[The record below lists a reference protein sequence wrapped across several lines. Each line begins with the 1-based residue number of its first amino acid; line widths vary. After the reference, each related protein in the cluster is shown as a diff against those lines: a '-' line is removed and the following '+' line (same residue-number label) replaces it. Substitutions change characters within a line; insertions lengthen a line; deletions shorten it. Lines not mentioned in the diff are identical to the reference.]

1 MKKLKIF
8 LLTLLM
14 VITLLPVNT
23 LADEDTSSKEP
34 DLSVFATKDDLM
46 TKFTPNSTTGK
57 SDNIA
62 KIKLGRD
69 ATNANLIEWYVL
81 GKDDGITN
89 DEGEV
94 IDNTVLFSVD
104 TLYRNQIPF
113 SETDHGPVNYD
124 YKNDEGY
131 VSGYD
136 LNNDSIP
143 VNASHYGASYIRKEL
158 AKIFNNTDYF
168 TTKEQKLL
176 NDTKIETMDDR
187 NENNYILK
195 DKLYLLKTN
204 SIFYNNTETLL
215 KIGSVDDEKIIDK
228 SYWLNGKAYWLRREE
243 TSGGTESVCFV
254 TPEDSIGYS
263 INAYEPTL
271 PNGIRPATNLNLS
284 NVLFASAAKYDEN
297 SKLEAN
303 DAMTLRL
310 DGSDRGLGSATVYS
324 DHIEIKNVI
333 NVSTTLFIQGKNG
346 NDNWS
351 YRKYIP
357 TDGSVNKVTKTDII
371 NALTS
376 LNITDI
382 DLSKCK
388 VWLETTDLEQ
398 RMIYAVEA
406 KQTINR
412 VSINISN
419 PVPGKSLAEEINK
432 STTDVN
438 YTASSIEWN
447 TTDETAG
454 YYKEYTASVTLTP
467 KTGYAFIDM
476 YIDGSPIKTSAS
488 VNGFDAT
495 SVTMNTDGTLTVT
508 YKFDPTAKDIFDS
521 IAAMSM
527 EVDSADDI
535 NTERFPTEA
544 EVIGKSGIV
553 YKVRVVEW
561 IKNSNNPL
569 EYEGVLAPL
578 PEVLKHNF
586 NDGPATVKLT
596 LTVKPA
602 EVVPPATPE
611 PSTKPTSTSAPVST
625 PNSVTDDGYV
635 VPNTGVK

>member
-1 MKKLKIF
+1 MKRIKIF

-23 LADEDTSSKEP
+23 LADEDTYSKKP

-104 TLYRNQIPF
+104 TLNQSQKEF
-113 SETDHGPVNYD
+113 SKNDTVIYN

-297 SKLEAN
+297 GKLEAN

-333 NVSTTLFIQGKNG
+333 NVSTTLFVQGKNEY
-346 NDNWS
+346 NWS
-351 YRKYIP
+351 YIKYIP

-371 NALTS
+371 NA

-508 YKFDPTAKDIFDS
+508 YKFDPTAKDEFDS
-521 IAAMSM
+521 IPAMSM

-602 EVVPPATPE
+602 EVVPTP
-611 PSTKPTSTSAPVST
+611 APVST

>member
-1 MKKLKIF
+1 MKRIKIF

-23 LADEDTSSKEP
+23 LADEDTYSKKP

-104 TLYRNQIPF
+104 TLNQSQKEF
-113 SETDHGPVNYD
+113 SKNDTVIYN

-284 NVLFASAAKYDEN
+284 NVLFASAAKDDEN
-297 SKLEAN
+297 GEIGDK

-333 NVSTTLFIQGKNG
+333 NVSTTLFVQGKNEY
-346 NDNWS
+346 NWS
-351 YRKYIP
+351 YIKYIP

-371 NALTS
+371 NA

-398 RMIYAVEA
+398 RIIYAVEA

-476 YIDGSPIKTSAS
+476 YIDGLPIKTSAS

-495 SVTMNTDGTLTVT
+495 SVTKNTDGTLTVT

-521 IAAMSM
+521 IPAMSM
-527 EVDSADDI
+527 EVDSATDLS
-535 NTERFPTEA
+535 TEQFPTEA

-561 IKNSNNPL
+561 RKNSNNPL
-569 EYEGVLAPL
+569 EYEGILDQL

-586 NDGPATVKLT
+586 NDAPATVKLT

-602 EVVPPATPE
+602 EVVPGTPAF
-611 PSTKPTSTSAPVST
+611 VST

>member
-1 MKKLKIF
+1 
-8 LLTLLM
+8 
-14 VITLLPVNT
+14 
-23 LADEDTSSKEP
+23 
-34 DLSVFATKDDLM
+34 
-46 TKFTPNSTTGK
+46 
-57 SDNIA
+57 
-62 KIKLGRD
+62 
-69 ATNANLIEWYVL
+69 
-81 GKDDGITN
+81 
-89 DEGEV
+89 
-94 IDNTVLFSVD
+94 
-104 TLYRNQIPF
+104 
-113 SETDHGPVNYD
+113 
-124 YKNDEGY
+124 
-131 VSGYD
+131 
-136 LNNDSIP
+136 
-143 VNASHYGASYIRKEL
+143 
-158 AKIFNNTDYF
+158 
-168 TTKEQKLL
+168 
-176 NDTKIETMDDR
+176 
-187 NENNYILK
+187 
-195 DKLYLLKTN
+195 
-204 SIFYNNTETLL
+204 
-215 KIGSVDDEKIIDK
+215 
-228 SYWLNGKAYWLRREE
+228 
-243 TSGGTESVCFV
+243 
-254 TPEDSIGYS
+254 
-263 INAYEPTL
+263 
-271 PNGIRPATNLNLS
+271 
-284 NVLFASAAKYDEN
+284 
-297 SKLEAN
+297 
-303 DAMTLRL
+303 MTLRL

-602 EVVPPATPE
+602 EVVPTP
-611 PSTKPTSTSAPVST
+611 APVST

>member
-23 LADEDTSSKEP
+23 LADEDTYSKKP

-46 TKFTPNSTTGK
+46 TKFTPNSTTGT

-104 TLYRNQIPF
+104 TLNQSQKEF
-113 SETDHGPVNYD
+113 SKNDTVIYN

-284 NVLFASAAKYDEN
+284 NVLFASAAKDDEN
-297 SKLEAN
+297 GEIGDK

-333 NVSTTLFIQGKNG
+333 NVSTTLFVQGKNG
-346 NDNWS
+346 YNWS
-351 YRKYIP
+351 YIKYIP

-371 NALTS
+371 NA

-398 RMIYAVEA
+398 RIIYAVEA

-495 SVTMNTDGTLTVT
+495 SVTKNTDGTLTVT
-508 YKFDPTAKDIFDS
+508 YKFDPTAKDEFDS
-521 IAAMSM
+521 IPAMSM

-602 EVVPPATPE
+602 EVVPTP
-611 PSTKPTSTSAPVST
+611 APVST

>member
-1 MKKLKIF
+1 MK
-8 LLTLLM
+8 
-14 VITLLPVNT
+14 
-23 LADEDTSSKEP
+23 
-34 DLSVFATKDDLM
+34 
-46 TKFTPNSTTGK
+46 
-57 SDNIA
+57 
-62 KIKLGRD
+62 
-69 ATNANLIEWYVL
+69 
-81 GKDDGITN
+81 
-89 DEGEV
+89 
-94 IDNTVLFSVD
+94 
-104 TLYRNQIPF
+104 
-113 SETDHGPVNYD
+113 
-124 YKNDEGY
+124 
-131 VSGYD
+131 
-136 LNNDSIP
+136 
-143 VNASHYGASYIRKEL
+143 
-158 AKIFNNTDYF
+158 
-168 TTKEQKLL
+168 
-176 NDTKIETMDDR
+176 
-187 NENNYILK
+187 
-195 DKLYLLKTN
+195 
-204 SIFYNNTETLL
+204 
-215 KIGSVDDEKIIDK
+215 
-228 SYWLNGKAYWLRREE
+228 
-243 TSGGTESVCFV
+243 
-254 TPEDSIGYS
+254 
-263 INAYEPTL
+263 
-271 PNGIRPATNLNLS
+271 
-284 NVLFASAAKYDEN
+284 
-297 SKLEAN
+297 
-303 DAMTLRL
+303 
-310 DGSDRGLGSATVYS
+310 
-324 DHIEIKNVI
+324 
-333 NVSTTLFIQGKNG
+333 
-346 NDNWS
+346 
-351 YRKYIP
+351 
-357 TDGSVNKVTKTDII
+357 
-371 NALTS
+371 
-376 LNITDI
+376 
-382 DLSKCK
+382 
-388 VWLETTDLEQ
+388 
-398 RMIYAVEA
+398 YAVEA

-602 EVVPPATPE
+602 EVVPSTP
-611 PSTKPTSTSAPVST
+611 KPTSTPEPVST

>member
-1 MKKLKIF
+1 MKRIKIF

-23 LADEDTSSKEP
+23 LADEDTYSKKP

-46 TKFTPNSTTGK
+46 TKFTPNSTTGT

-69 ATNANLIEWYVL
+69 ATNASLIEWYVL

-89 DEGEV
+89 DEGKV
-94 IDNTVLFSVD
+94 IDNTVIFSVD

-333 NVSTTLFIQGKNG
+333 NVSTTLFVQGKNEY
-346 NDNWS
+346 NWS
-351 YRKYIP
+351 YIKYIP

-371 NALTS
+371 NA

-398 RMIYAVEA
+398 RIIYAVEA

-438 YTASSIEWN
+438 YTASSIEWDAK
-447 TTDETAG
+447 DETAG
-454 YYKEYTASVTLTP
+454 YYKEYIASVTLTP

-476 YIDGSPIKTSAS
+476 DIDGSPIKTSAS

-508 YKFDPTAKDIFDS
+508 YKFDPTAKDEFDS
-521 IAAMSM
+521 IPAMSM

-602 EVVPPATPE
+602 EVVPTP
-611 PSTKPTSTSAPVST
+611 APVST

>member
-104 TLYRNQIPF
+104 TLNQSQKEF
-113 SETDHGPVNYD
+113 SKNDTVIYN

-297 SKLEAN
+297 GKLEAN

-333 NVSTTLFIQGKNG
+333 NVSTTLFVQGKNEY
-346 NDNWS
+346 NWS
-351 YRKYIP
+351 YIKYIP

-371 NALTS
+371 NA

-476 YIDGSPIKTSAS
+476 YIDGLPIKTSAS

-495 SVTMNTDGTLTVT
+495 SVTKNTDGTLTVT

-521 IAAMSM
+521 IPAMSM
-527 EVDSADDI
+527 EVDSATDLS
-535 NTERFPTEA
+535 TEQFPTEA

-602 EVVPPATPE
+602 EVVPTP
-611 PSTKPTSTSAPVST
+611 APVST

>member
-23 LADEDTSSKEP
+23 LADEDTYSKKP

-46 TKFTPNSTTGK
+46 TKFTPNSTTGT

-69 ATNANLIEWYVL
+69 ATNASLIEWYVL

-104 TLYRNQIPF
+104 TLNQSQKEF
-113 SETDHGPVNYD
+113 SKNDTVIYN

-297 SKLEAN
+297 GKLEAN

-333 NVSTTLFIQGKNG
+333 NVSTTLFVQGKNG
-346 NDNWS
+346 YNWS
-351 YRKYIP
+351 YIKYIQ

-371 NALTS
+371 NA

-398 RMIYAVEA
+398 RIIYAVEA

-438 YTASSIEWN
+438 YTASSIEWDAK
-447 TTDETAG
+447 DETAG
-454 YYKEYTASVTLTP
+454 YYKEYIASVTLTP

-476 YIDGSPIKTSAS
+476 DIDGSPIKTSAS

-495 SVTMNTDGTLTVT
+495 SVTKNTDGTLTVT
-508 YKFDPTAKDIFDS
+508 YKFDPTAKDEFDS
-521 IAAMSM
+521 IPAMSM

>member
-1 MKKLKIF
+1 MKKLRLFILILFMIF
-8 LLTLLM
+8 T
-14 VITLLPVNT
+14 VLPVSIKAEGDT
-23 LADEDTSSKEP
+23 LEP
-34 DLSVFATKDDLM
+34 DVTVYATKEQLM
-46 TKFTPNSTTGK
+46 DGTFAPDSDGVAKNIGK
-57 SDNIA
+57 IVFGKNADN
-62 KIKLGRD
+62 KPQ
-69 ATNANLIEWYVL
+69 EWYIL
-81 GKDDGITN
+81 GKDDGKIN
-89 DEGEV
+89 DKGEV
-94 IDNTVLFSVD
+94 IDNTVIFAAD
-104 TLYRNQIPF
+104 NIRNSPF
-113 SETDHGPVNYD
+113 SNI
-124 YKNDEGY
+124 
-131 VSGYD
+131 S
-136 LNNDSIP
+136 NNDYSSD
-143 VNASHYGASYIRKEL
+143 VNTARLFMQAMVDVNTTEFFKSHEIEL
-158 AKIFNNTDYF
+158 MNK
-168 TTKEQKLL
+168 TTITAYQTISDE
-176 NDTKIETMDDR
+176 
-187 NENNYILK
+187 
-195 DKLYLLKTN
+195 LYLLSADGIN
-204 SIFYNNTETLL
+204 SNII
-215 KIGSVDDEKIIDK
+215 KAGSNDQIKLAMN
-228 SYWLNGKAYWLRREE
+228 SYWKNGEDFWLRTNYGTGVLYADTGNV
-243 TSGGTESVCFV
+243 TSSTTYLSESGF
-254 TPEDSIGYS
+254 
-263 INAYEPTL
+263 L
-271 PNGIRPATNLNLS
+271 RPASNLNLT
-284 NVLFASAAKYDEN
+284 NVLFASAAKDDKN
-297 SKLEAN
+297 GKIDAN

-310 DGSDRGLGSATVYS
+310 DGSNMGIGSATVYS
-324 DHIEIKNVI
+324 DHIEIKKGTNG
-333 NVSTTLFIQGKNG
+333 TDTALFVQGKNG
-346 NDNWS
+346 DVNWS
-351 YRKYIP
+351 YRASIP
-357 TDGSVNKVTKTDII
+357 NNGSVNKVTKTDII

-376 LNITDI
+376 LSITDI

-388 VWLETTDLEQ
+388 VWLEITNVEQ
-398 RMIYAVEA
+398 RVKYAVEA
-406 KQTINR
+406 KQAISR

-495 SVTMNTDGTLTVT
+495 SVTKNTDGTLTVT
-508 YKFDPTAKDIFDS
+508 YQFDPTAKDVFDS
-521 IAAMSM
+521 IPAMSM
-527 EVDSADDI
+527 EVDNADV

-602 EVVPPATPE
+602 EVVPTP
-611 PSTKPTSTSAPVST
+611 TPVST

>member
-1 MKKLKIF
+1 MKRIKIF

-23 LADEDTSSKEP
+23 LADEDTYSKKP

-69 ATNANLIEWYVL
+69 ATNASLIEWYVL

-89 DEGEV
+89 DEGKV
-94 IDNTVLFSVD
+94 IDNTVIFSVD
-104 TLYRNQIPF
+104 TLNQSQKEF
-113 SETDHGPVNYD
+113 SKNDTVIYN

-333 NVSTTLFIQGKNG
+333 NVSTTLFVQGKNG
-346 NDNWS
+346 YNWS
-351 YRKYIP
+351 YIKYIP

-371 NALTS
+371 NA

-495 SVTMNTDGTLTVT
+495 SVTKNTDGTLTVT
-508 YKFDPTAKDIFDS
+508 YKFDPTAKDEFDS
-521 IAAMSM
+521 IPAMSM

-602 EVVPPATPE
+602 EVVPTP
-611 PSTKPTSTSAPVST
+611 APVST

>member
-1 MKKLKIF
+1 MIF
-8 LLTLLM
+8 T
-14 VITLLPVNT
+14 VLPVSIKAEGDT
-23 LADEDTSSKEP
+23 LEP
-34 DLSVFATKDDLM
+34 DVTVYATKEQLM
-46 TKFTPNSTTGK
+46 DGTFAPDSDGVAKNIGK
-57 SDNIA
+57 IVFGKNADN
-62 KIKLGRD
+62 KPQ
-69 ATNANLIEWYVL
+69 EWYIL
-81 GKDDGITN
+81 GKDDGKIN
-89 DEGEV
+89 DKGEV
-94 IDNTVLFSVD
+94 IDNTVIFAAD
-104 TLYRNQIPF
+104 NIRNSPF
-113 SETDHGPVNYD
+113 SNI
-124 YKNDEGY
+124 
-131 VSGYD
+131 S
-136 LNNDSIP
+136 NNDYSSD
-143 VNASHYGASYIRKEL
+143 VNTARLFMQAMVDVNTTEFFKSHEIEL
-158 AKIFNNTDYF
+158 MNK
-168 TTKEQKLL
+168 TTITAYQTISDE
-176 NDTKIETMDDR
+176 
-187 NENNYILK
+187 
-195 DKLYLLKTN
+195 LYLLSADGIN
-204 SIFYNNTETLL
+204 SNII
-215 KIGSVDDEKIIDK
+215 KAGSNDQIKLAMN
-228 SYWLNGKAYWLRREE
+228 SYWKNGEDFWLRTNYGTGVLYADTGNV
-243 TSGGTESVCFV
+243 TSSTTYLSESGF
-254 TPEDSIGYS
+254 
-263 INAYEPTL
+263 L
-271 PNGIRPATNLNLS
+271 RPASNLNLT
-284 NVLFASAAKYDEN
+284 NVLFASAAKDDKN
-297 SKLEAN
+297 GKIDAN

-310 DGSDRGLGSATVYS
+310 DGSNMGIGSATVYS
-324 DHIEIKNVI
+324 DHIEIKKGTNG
-333 NVSTTLFIQGKNG
+333 TDTALFVQGKNG
-346 NDNWS
+346 DVNWS
-351 YRKYIP
+351 YRASIP
-357 TDGSVNKVTKTDII
+357 NNGSVNKVTKTDII

-376 LNITDI
+376 LSITDI

-388 VWLETTDLEQ
+388 VWLEITNVEQ
-398 RMIYAVEA
+398 RVKYAVEA
-406 KQTINR
+406 KQAISR

-495 SVTMNTDGTLTVT
+495 SVTKNTDGTLTVT
-508 YKFDPTAKDIFDS
+508 YQFDPTAKDVFDS
-521 IAAMSM
+521 IPAMSM
-527 EVDSADDI
+527 EVDNADV

-602 EVVPPATPE
+602 EVVPTP
-611 PSTKPTSTSAPVST
+611 TPVST

>member
-1 MKKLKIF
+1 MY
-8 LLTLLM
+8 
-14 VITLLPVNT
+14 
-23 LADEDTSSKEP
+23 
-34 DLSVFATKDDLM
+34 
-46 TKFTPNSTTGK
+46 
-57 SDNIA
+57 
-62 KIKLGRD
+62 
-69 ATNANLIEWYVL
+69 NA
-81 GKDDGITN
+81 
-89 DEGEV
+89 
-94 IDNTVLFSVD
+94 
-104 TLYRNQIPF
+104 
-113 SETDHGPVNYD
+113 
-124 YKNDEGY
+124 
-131 VSGYD
+131 
-136 LNNDSIP
+136 
-143 VNASHYGASYIRKEL
+143 
-158 AKIFNNTDYF
+158 
-168 TTKEQKLL
+168 
-176 NDTKIETMDDR
+176 
-187 NENNYILK
+187 
-195 DKLYLLKTN
+195 
-204 SIFYNNTETLL
+204 
-215 KIGSVDDEKIIDK
+215 
-228 SYWLNGKAYWLRREE
+228 
-243 TSGGTESVCFV
+243 
-254 TPEDSIGYS
+254 TPEDSNGYS
-263 INAYEPTL
+263 FNVNNPTM
-271 PNGIRPATNLNLS
+271 PSSIRPATNLNLS
-284 NVLFASAAKYDEN
+284 NVLFASAAKDDEN
-297 SKLEAN
+297 GEIGDK

-371 NALTS
+371 NAL
-376 LNITDI
+376 NITDI

-398 RMIYAVEA
+398 RIIYAVEA

-602 EVVPPATPE
+602 EVVPTP
-611 PSTKPTSTSAPVST
+611 APVST

>member
-23 LADEDTSSKEP
+23 IAEGEDTSSKEP

-46 TKFTPNSTTGK
+46 TKFTPNSATGK

-136 LNNDSIP
+136 LINNDSID
-143 VNASHYGASYIRKEL
+143 VNVSHYGASYIRKKL
-158 AKIFNNTDYF
+158 AEISNNTDYF
-168 TTKEQKLL
+168 NTKEQKLL
-176 NDTKIETMDDR
+176 NDTKIGTKDER
-187 NENNYILK
+187 NGNNYILK
-195 DKLYLLKTN
+195 DKLYLLN
-204 SIFYNNTETLL
+204 IISYNGTETLL
-215 KIGSVDDEKIIDK
+215 KIGSVDDEKVIDK
-228 SYWLNGKAYWLRREE
+228 SYWLNGDDYWLRKEYTLDGAE
-243 TSGGTESVCFV
+243 GVYNA
-254 TPEDSIGYS
+254 TPEDSNGYS
-263 INAYEPTL
+263 FNVNNPTM
-271 PNGIRPATNLNLS
+271 PSSIRPATNLNLS
-284 NVLFASAAKYDEN
+284 NVLFASAAKDD
-297 SKLEAN
+297 AN
-303 DAMTLRL
+303 GEIGDKDAMTLRL

-333 NVSTTLFIQGKNG
+333 NVSTTLFVQGKNG
-346 NDNWS
+346 YNWS
-351 YRKYIP
+351 YIKYIP

-371 NALTS
+371 NA

-398 RMIYAVEA
+398 RMIYAVAA

-476 YIDGSPIKTSAS
+476 YIDGLPIKTSAS

-495 SVTMNTDGTLTVT
+495 SVTKNTDGTLTVT

-521 IAAMSM
+521 IPAMSM
-527 EVDSADDI
+527 EVDSATDLS
-535 NTERFPTEA
+535 TEQFPTEA

-561 IKNSNNPL
+561 RKNSNNPL
-569 EYEGVLAPL
+569 EYEGILDQL

-586 NDGPATVKLT
+586 NDAPATVKLT

-602 EVVPPATPE
+602 EVVPGTPAF
-611 PSTKPTSTSAPVST
+611 VST

>member
-1 MKKLKIF
+1 MKKLRLFILILFIIF
-8 LLTLLM
+8 T
-14 VITLLPVNT
+14 VLPVSIKAEGDT
-23 LADEDTSSKEP
+23 LEP
-34 DLSVFATKDDLM
+34 DVTVFATKDDLM
-46 TKFTPNSTTGK
+46 TKFTPNSTTGT

-69 ATNANLIEWYVL
+69 TKNASLIEWYVL

-89 DEGEV
+89 GDGEV
-94 IDNTVLFSVD
+94 IDNTVIFSVD

-113 SETDHGPVNYD
+113 SETDRGPVNYD
-124 YKNDEGY
+124 YRNDKGY

-136 LNNDSIP
+136 LYDDLID
-143 VNASHYGASYIRKEL
+143 VNVGHYGASYIRKKL
-158 AKIFNNTDYF
+158 AEIFNNTDYF

-228 SYWLNGKAYWLRREE
+228 SYWLNGKAYWLRNEE

-284 NVLFASAAKYDEN
+284 NVLFASAAKYDAN
-297 SKLEAN
+297 GKLEAN

-324 DHIEIKNVI
+324 DRIEIKNGT
-333 NVSTTLFIQGKNG
+333 NVNTALFVQGKNG

-351 YRKYIP
+351 YRIYIP

-388 VWLETTDLEQ
+388 VWLETTVEEQ
-398 RMIYAVEA
+398 RMKYAVEA
-406 KQTINR
+406 KQAISR

-454 YYKEYTASVTLTP
+454 YYKEYTASVILTP

-476 YIDGSPIKTSAS
+476 YIDGSTIKTSAS

-495 SVTMNTDGTLTVT
+495 SVTKNTDGTLTVT
-508 YKFDPTAKDIFDS
+508 YKFDPTAKDEFDS
-521 IAAMSM
+521 IPAMSM
-527 EVDSADDI
+527 EVDNADDI

-544 EVIGKSGIV
+544 DVIGKSEIV
-553 YKVRVVEW
+553 YKVGVVKW

-602 EVVPPATPE
+602 EVVPTPTPVP
-611 PSTKPTSTSAPVST
+611 PSSSNNPITGNT
-625 PNSVTDDGYV
+625 TDDGYV